1 MGRFIVIRFIQSI
14 VALAGISLLI
24 FVLVRAS
31 GDPTMLMRTSTTT
44 EEDIALI
51 KEQLGLDKSQPE
63 QFFIF
68 AKNLSHLDFGDSLI
82 KRKPVTTMIGESL
95 PNTLRLIIP
104 AFFFGMLASL
114 ILGVLS
120 ATHRDSLLDNIVKF
134 LAILGQALPSFW
146 LAILFIFLFSV
157 HWPLLPAAGTGS
169 LSHYVM
175 PVFVLAFFLLPG
187 MMRLVR
193 SSMLDV
199 LDSEYIKLARIKG
212 LSEFKVIWK
221 HALRN
226 ALIAPLTTA
235 ILIFVTLF
243 TGTVIIENVFNW
255 PGIGRLV
262 IEAVVAR
269 DFPVVQAI
277 VILVA
282 GLFLF
287 MNLLVDIAY
296 AFIDPQIRY
305 QRT

>member
-14 VALAGISLLI
+14 VALMGISLLI

-63 QFFIF
+63 QFLIF
-68 AKNLSHLDFGDSLI
+68 AKNLAHFDLGNSLI

-95 PNTLRLIIP
+95 PNTLRLIVP
-104 AFFFGMLASL
+104 AFFCGMLVSL

-120 ATHRDSLLDNIVKF
+120 ATRRDSLLDNIVKF
-134 LAILGQALPSFW
+134 IAILGQALPSFW

-157 HWPLLPAAGTGS
+157 HWPLLPAAGTGP
-169 LSHYVM
+169 LPHYVM
-175 PVFVLAFFLLPG
+175 PVFILAFFLLPG

-199 LDSEYIKLARIKG
+199 LDSEYVTLARIKG
-212 LSEFKVIWK
+212 VRERVIIWR

-226 ALIAPLTTA
+226 ALIPV
-235 ILIFVTLF
+235 VTYLGLKMASF
-243 TGTVIIENVFNW
+243 MNGSVVVETVFAW
-255 PGIGRLV
+255 PGVGRLAV
-262 IEAVVAR
+262 EAVMSR
-269 DFPVVQAI
+269 DYPVVQGVVIMVCVFLIIINLI
-277 VILVA
+277 VDLVYM
-282 GLFLF
+282 LI
-287 MNLLVDIAY
+287 N
-296 AFIDPQIRY
+296 PQIRHGMK
-305 QRT
+305 

>member
-44 EEDIALI
+44 DEDIALI

-104 AFFFGMLASL
+104 AFIFGMLASL

-175 PVFVLAFFLLPG
+175 PVFVLSFFLLPG